1 MPAQGQLLDGAFK
14 GAIFAIATIGA
25 AAGGGL
31 APAVVLAIGLGG
43 LGAIGLAQAV
53 RIFMALKSSCETN
66 SVSALVISSP
76 LLGALILCGL
86 FLLMA
91 YLLPAER
98 AGVFTSAIVA
108 ACMFF
113 AIGALK
119 SGETAAERWR
129 NGLNTFVL
137 GMVVGASAFGVG
149 HTVNL
154 MHATSL
160 G

>member
-1 MPAQGQLLDGAFK
+1 
-14 GAIFAIATIGA
+14 
-25 AAGGGL
+25 
-31 APAVVLAIGLGG
+31 
-43 LGAIGLAQAV
+43 
-53 RIFMALKSSCETN
+53 MALKSSSETN
-66 SVSALVISSP
+66 SVSALAISSS
-76 LLGALILCGL
+76 LLGVLILCGL

-98 AGVFTSAIVA
+98 AGVLTSAIVA

-113 AIGALK
+113 AIRALK

-137 GMVVGASAFGVG
+137 GMVVGALAFGVG

-154 MHATSL
+154 MHTTSL

>member
-1 MPAQGQLLDGAFK
+1 M
-14 GAIFAIATIGA
+14 
-25 AAGGGL
+25 
-31 APAVVLAIGLGG
+31 
-43 LGAIGLAQAV
+43 
-53 RIFMALKSSCETN
+53 
-66 SVSALVISSP
+66 
-76 LLGALILCGL
+76 CGL

-119 SGETAAERWR
+119 SRETAAERWR

>member
-1 MPAQGQLLDGAFK
+1 MLDGAFK

-25 AAGGGL
+25 AVGGGL

-43 LGAIGLAQAV
+43 LGAIGLAQAAQ
-53 RIFMALKSSCETN
+53 IFMALKSSSEANYGSAMT
-66 SVSALVISSP
+66 VSSTFF
-76 LLGALILCGL
+76 GALILCGL

-91 YLLPAER
+91 YLLPAEG

-113 AIGALK
+113 AIGFLK

-129 NGLNTFVL
+129 SGLNTLVL
-137 GMVVGASAFGVG
+137 GMAVGALAFGVG
-149 HTVNL
+149 HTVKL
-154 MHATSL
+154 MIAMSPD
-160 G
+160 

>member
-1 MPAQGQLLDGAFK
+1 M
-14 GAIFAIATIGA
+14 
-25 AAGGGL
+25 
-31 APAVVLAIGLGG
+31 AIGLGG

-91 YLLPAER
+91 YPIARRARRRVHVRDRSRVHVFCYRSPEER
-98 AGVFTSAIVA
+98 
-108 ACMFF
+108 
-113 AIGALK
+113 
-119 SGETAAERWR
+119 ETAAERWR

-154 MHATSL
+154 MHATSP